1 MTGPSRDR
9 RVRRVLLSIL
19 AVNLTVAAIKFAFGL
34 WSRSVAVEAD
44 ALHSTFDGL
53 ANLVGLAS
61 MAMAV
66 APPDDEHPYGHHRFE
81 LLGALGIAA
90 LIAATAAGIAWEAV
104 NRVGA
109 VTNARMEPAGLALLG
124 GMALVSLFVSRYE
137 GKIGKELDSPVL
149 QADSLHTLTDF
160 LGTLVVLAAAIGI
173 WLGYAWVDVA
183 AALIV
188 AALIAHAAWSIA
200 RDGIAVLLET
210 AAVPP
215 EAVEKAVLS
224 VPGVHSC
231 HKIRS
236 RGTPGTVF
244 VDLHIQVD
252 PDESVKVAHDRSGAV
267 KGAIMAALPEV
278 ADVLVHIEPDEDEHH
293 PTESH

>member
-1 MTGPSRDR
+1 M
-9 RVRRVLLSIL
+9 LLSIL

-124 GMALVSLFVSRYE
+124 GMALVSLLVSRYE

-160 LGTLVVLAAAIGI
+160 LGTLVVLAAAIGDLLQQ
-173 WLGYAWVDVA
+173 LGTESVA
-183 AALIV
+183 DEIERPVVAIYQADESDSILFRVCVSDAAFLHMGDGEGQSTKGRVQMLADIQGSG
-188 AALIAHAAWSIA
+188 AARRAQQGWQPATLRKRRCA
-200 RDGIAVLLET
+200 
-210 AAVPP
+210 
-215 EAVEKAVLS
+215 LS
-224 VPGVHSC
+224 VCVQTHTYSSPSA
-231 HKIRS
+231 
-236 RGTPGTVF
+236 
-244 VDLHIQVD
+244 Q
-252 PDESVKVAHDRSGAV
+252 
-267 KGAIMAALPEV
+267 
-278 ADVLVHIEPDEDEHH
+278 
-293 PTESH
+293 